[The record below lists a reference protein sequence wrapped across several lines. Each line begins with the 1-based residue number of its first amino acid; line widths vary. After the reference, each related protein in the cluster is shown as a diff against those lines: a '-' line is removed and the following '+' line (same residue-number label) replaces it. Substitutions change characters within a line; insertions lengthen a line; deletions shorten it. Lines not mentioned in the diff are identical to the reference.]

1 MALRKKILAHPAVE
15 SLENAFGGDDYRYEI
30 ILKDGYVFDGYETTW
45 KHITTLQDGVDML
58 SYIVKKQET
67 VVGSPEQE
75 AFWEALTDNDSHVVL
90 EARAGTG
97 KTFSCIEGCKRMIE
111 ADPTL
116 KISMV
121 AYNKSIATELQEKV
135 PAGVTAST
143 MHSLGKQAVYNAFGK
158 HRVKSGKS
166 VDILKTIVGEKDFKE
181 MGWGLVGLITKA
193 VSLAKSILLPI
204 DFTDA
209 QWDEMTMHYNLDMND
224 SEARIKSLTR
234 IILERSAKQTNVIDF
249 DDMIWLP
256 VVHDLAFDKFDVLFV
271 DEAQD
276 LNKSRQQLAL
286 AAGERIIIVGD
297 PRQAIYGFAGADA
310 NSMPNM
316 RDMLEADGDVVTL
329 PLTVTRRCPKSHVE
343 LAQSIVSDIKPMEGA
358 KEGTIKTIK
367 TPELFETAEVG
378 DMILCRTN
386 APLMSAAYGF
396 ITREIPCMIQG
407 RDIGAGLNSLIKKLC
422 GKNFKSTDVITL
434 ESKLDDYLVKEIA
447 KLDQKRLNSPVSD
460 MQYDLLNDKVSC
472 IRLISQG
479 LQTVGEV
486 CDRITEL
493 FSNTDKD
500 GMPQSKVVLSSIH
513 RAKGLEADNVF
524 ILHPEKLP
532 HPMATLEWEIEQEYN
547 IKYVAITRSMD
558 TLYFVETENE

>member
-1 MALRKKILAHPAVE
+1 M
-15 SLENAFGGDDYRYEI
+15 
-30 ILKDGYVFDGYETTW
+30 
-45 KHITTLQDGVDML
+45 TLFR
-58 SYIVKKQET
+58 QEA

-75 AFWEALTDNDSHVVL
+75 AFWKALTDNDSHVVL

-97 KTFSCIEGCKRMIE
+97 KTFSCIEGCKRMLE
-111 ADPTL
+111 ADSSL
-116 KISMV
+116 NIAMV
-121 AYNKSIATELQEKV
+121 AYNKSIASELEQKV
-135 PAGVTAST
+135 PAGVTACT
-143 MHSLGKQAVYNAFGK
+143 MHSLGKGAIYSNCGK
-158 HRVKSGKS
+158 HKVSGYKTQ
-166 VDILKTIVGEKDFKE
+166 DILKKILGENEFKNVGWHFV
-181 MGWGLVGLITKA
+181 GLVKKA
-193 VSLAKSILLPI
+193 VSLAKNTMLPL
-204 DFTDA
+204 DFNEGEWSSMVD
-209 QWDEMTMHYNLDMND
+209 HYSLDMND
-224 SEARIKSLTR
+224 SEARIRELTR
-234 IILERSAKQTNVIDF
+234 LILKKSVEQTNVIDF

-256 VVHDLAFDKFDVLFV
+256 VVLDLKVTKFDVLFV

-276 LNKSRQQLAL
+276 LNKSRQQLAVK
-286 AAGERIIIVGD
+286 AGERIVIVGD
-297 PRQAIYGFAGADA
+297 PKQAIYGFAGADA
-310 NSMPNM
+310 YSMRNM
-316 RDMLEADGDVVTL
+316 SNMLGEVITL

-358 KEGTIKTIK
+358 KEGTIKRIK

-396 ITREIPCMIQG
+396 ITRDIPCMIQG

-422 GKNFKSTDVITL
+422 GKNFKSTDVLTL

-447 KLDQKRLNSPVSD
+447 KLDQKRLNAPVSD

-493 FSNTDKD
+493 FSDTDSD

-558 TLYFVETENE
+558 TLYFVETEND